1 MFVKSTVE
9 YLDTSTFSE
18 KTRCNFGVAMATI
31 RWLLSLCYSN
41 NRNRYSKTVLYV
53 KVEDTCSQVL
63 WQKGSSRKD
72 DWERRTSIRS
82 GPFSFLGSGFAQI
95 FKTWASRLLR
105 VRTPSN
111 TNSSNFYQ
119 GVYFY
124 SL

>member
-41 NRNRYSKTVLYV
+41 NRNRYSRPVLYV

-63 WQKGSSRKD
+63 WQKGSSRKTIGSD
-72 DWERRTSIRS
+72 AHRS
-82 GPFSFLGSGFAQI
+82 EVDLFHSWAVVLPRFSKSGQVV
-95 FKTWASRLLR
+95 S
-105 VRTPSN
+105 
-111 TNSSNFYQ
+111 
-119 GVYFY
+119 
-124 SL
+124 